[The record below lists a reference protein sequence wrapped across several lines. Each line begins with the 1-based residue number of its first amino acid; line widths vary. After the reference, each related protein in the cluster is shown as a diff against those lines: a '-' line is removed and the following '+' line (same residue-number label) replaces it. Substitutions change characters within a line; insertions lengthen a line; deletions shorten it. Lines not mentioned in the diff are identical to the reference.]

1 MSISDLTIF
10 HFSRTRMAV
19 RFRVRGWWQGY
30 TRVEGRGGRIVIC
43 RLRDRIFTV
52 RLAGHSAYKRVPPS
66 LFLSLCI
73 F

>member
-30 TRVEGRGGRIVIC
+30 TRVEGRRIVIC

-52 RLAGHSAYKRVPPS
+52 RLAGHSAYKRARPLPP
-66 LFLSLCI
+66 LSLCI